1 MFAESPQSVFDP
13 ANRDPADRLIPNR
26 GIQEVSTGGFV
37 VLNSPRIWMVS
48 FGVWTLVALAAS
60 AAIWQFGRSS
70 GTYWTFTSVL
80 GLEFSQI
87 LSYAPLTPFALAL
100 AVRYPFQRSNWAR
113 RSLLYFAVGLMF
125 SAAHVSLRGVTPY
138 DVWNSGHRNW
148 DSAVWDSR
156 THAFRIRWGMF
167 KTLFYRNVVD
177 DITGTFAP
185 IVIIAHALSYCRSS
199 RERELR
205 AMQLQ
210 GQLVKAHLRVLKS
223 QIQPHFLFNTL
234 HSISAL
240 MLTDVLA
247 ADKMMTRLS
256 DLLRMSLDCGGAE
269 VTTLSWELEFV
280 TGYLEIENLRFQNLK
295 VVFDIAPDT
304 LDAQVPHLLLQP
316 LVENAVRHGIAKISS
331 QGKIRIRA
339 RRDSRTLHLRV
350 QNNGPGIDRSMSSGT
365 KGGLGL
371 KATEERLQTLY
382 GNDQHLSI
390 HNRREGGVEVSV
402 RIPFRVH
409 SGAPESQVLTLSPGM
424 SG

>member
-13 ANRDPADRLIPNR
+13 ADGLIPNR
-26 GIQEVSTGGFV
+26 GIREVSTGGFV
-37 VLNSPRIWMVS
+37 VLNSLRIWIVS
-48 FGVWTLVALAAS
+48 FGVWTLVALATS
-60 AAIWQFGRSS
+60 AAIWQFSRSS
-70 GTYWTFTSVL
+70 GTYTFTTVL
-80 GLEFSQI
+80 GLELSQI

-100 AVRYPFQRSNWAR
+100 AVRYPLQRSNWAR
-113 RSLLYFAVGLMF
+113 RSLLYFAVGVMF
-125 SAAHVSLRGVTPY
+125 STAHVGLRGLTPY
-138 DVWNSGHRNW
+138 GVWNSVHQNW
-148 DSAVWDSR
+148 ESAVWDSR
-156 THAFRIRWGMF
+156 THAFRIRWDML

-177 DITGTFAP
+177 DITGAFVP
-185 IVIIAHALSYCRSS
+185 IAIIAHALSYYRSS

-205 AMQLQ
+205 AIQLE
-210 GQLVKAHLRVLKS
+210 GQLAKAHLQALKS

-280 TGYLEIENLRFQNLK
+280 TGYLEIENLRFQNLE

-331 QGKIRIRA
+331 QGKIRIQA
-339 RRDSRTLHLRV
+339 CRDNRTLHLRV
-350 QNNGPGIDRSMSSGT
+350 QDNGPGIERSMSSGT
-365 KGGLGL
+365 KAGLGL
-371 KATEERLQTLY
+371 KATQERLQTLY
-382 GNDQHLSI
+382 GNDQHLSL
-390 HNRREGGVEVSV
+390 HSLREGGVEVSV
-402 RIPFRVH
+402 RIPLRVE
-409 SGAPESQVLTLSPGM
+409 SGAPESQVLTLGPGR
-424 SG
+424 SR